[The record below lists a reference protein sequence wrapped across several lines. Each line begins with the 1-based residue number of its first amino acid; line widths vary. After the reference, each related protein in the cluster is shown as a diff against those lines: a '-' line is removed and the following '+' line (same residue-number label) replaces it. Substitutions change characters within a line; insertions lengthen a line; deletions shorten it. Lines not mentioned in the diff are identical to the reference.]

1 MSADD
6 HTSVNEDAT
15 SSEENKA
22 FKARLF
28 IERRMG
34 RPVEGEMINL
44 LFGAQM
50 LVGRDRS
57 CEISLSDDSIS
68 RKHALVRI
76 DPDAVRLN
84 DLGSTNGTKRN
95 RYRVTEEIIIE
106 SGDTISFA
114 KAKAYETRIV
124 IKNEMVSS
132 VRLARGKEAYLLV
145 PQEFLIG
152 FADPENDDV
161 DLKIYDP
168 AILPRHARIEYFAGR
183 VFVVSLD
190 PERPVV
196 VNSNPVREIEIR
208 NHYLIEMGDT
218 LLRFEKQE

>member
-1 MSADD
+1 MNGND
-6 HTSVNEDAT
+6 HTRANGDVT
-15 SSEENKA
+15 STEKNKPV
-22 FKARLF
+22 KARLS

-50 LVGRDRS
+50 LVGRDQS
-57 CEISLSDDSIS
+57 CEISLPDDSIS

-76 DPDAVRLN
+76 DPDAVRLT

-95 RYRVTEEIIIE
+95 RYPVTEEIIIE

-114 KAKAYETRIV
+114 KTKAYETRIV
-124 IKNEMVSS
+124 IKNEVVSS

-161 DLKIYDP
+161 DFKIYDP
-168 AILPRHARIEYFAGR
+168 AILPRHARIEYFAGQ
-183 VFVVSLD
+183 VFAVSLD

-208 NHYLIEMGDT
+208 NHYLIEVGDT
-218 LLRFEKQE
+218 LLRFEKEE